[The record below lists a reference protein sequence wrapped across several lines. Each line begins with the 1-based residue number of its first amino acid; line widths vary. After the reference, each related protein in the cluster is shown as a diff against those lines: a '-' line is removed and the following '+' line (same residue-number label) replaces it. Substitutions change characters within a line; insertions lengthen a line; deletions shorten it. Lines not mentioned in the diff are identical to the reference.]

1 MDRFDYNNQP
11 GQELKKIMRLYEKS
25 EISVIIPFYNYK

>member
-11 GQELKKIMRLYEKS
+11 GQELKKIMRLYEDDFS
-25 EISVIIPFYNYK
+25 SSYL

>member
-25 EISVIIPFYNYK
+25 ENLSYNSFL